1 MLGGVSVATTVSNNP
16 ATLSQDG
23 LSTHPTHE
31 VGASSGNRPSFG
43 WLARLIDT
51 REDVALLVLR
61 LTLALVIFPHGAQKL
76 FGWFGGYGFS
86 ATMAAFTEQMGIPGL
101 IAFLVI
107 LTESVGALALAAGAF
122 GRVAA
127 AGIGAVM
134 IGAVVTTHLPYGFF
148 MNWSGTQ
155 GGEGF
160 EFHLLALGIVAA
172 LILKGSGAAS
182 VDRWWT
188 KERLAA

>member
-1 MLGGVSVATTVSNNP
+1 VSTTISKNP
-16 ATLSQDG
+16 TTLSPDPR
-23 LSTHPTHE
+23 LSERLTRGTRSL
-31 VGASSGNRPSFG
+31 GGNRPGFG
-43 WLARLIDT
+43 WIGRLIHT
-51 REDVALLVLR
+51 EQDVPSLVLR
-61 LTLALVIFPHGAQKL
+61 LALALVIFPHGAQKL
-76 FGWFGGYGFS
+76 LGWFGGYGFS

-101 IAFLVI
+101 LAFLVI
-107 LTESVGALALAAGAF
+107 LIESVGSLALAAGAF

-160 EFHLLALGIVAA
+160 EFHLLALGVVAA

>member
-1 MLGGVSVATTVSNNP
+1 
-16 ATLSQDG
+16 
-23 LSTHPTHE
+23 
-31 VGASSGNRPSFG
+31 
-43 WLARLIDT
+43 
-51 REDVALLVLR
+51 
-61 LTLALVIFPHGAQKL
+61 
-76 FGWFGGYGFS
+76 
-86 ATMAAFTEQMGIPGL
+86 
-101 IAFLVI
+101 
-107 LTESVGALALAAGAF
+107 
-122 GRVAA
+122 
-127 AGIGAVM
+127 
-134 IGAVVTTHLPYGFF
+134 